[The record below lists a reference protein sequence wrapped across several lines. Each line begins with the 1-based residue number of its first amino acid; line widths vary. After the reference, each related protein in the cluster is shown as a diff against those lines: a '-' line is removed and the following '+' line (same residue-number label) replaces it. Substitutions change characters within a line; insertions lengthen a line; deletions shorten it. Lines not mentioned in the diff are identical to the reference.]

1 MLTPLPF
8 IGADQAGWRS
18 AVIYTMIEN
27 VKREG
32 KDPYAYLKWVFER
45 LPSMTNQD
53 DLTALMPQAWLAHQS
68 QKQTTQQQA
77 V

>member
-1 MLTPLPF
+1 MF
-8 IGADQAGWRS
+8 IGADQAVWRS

-27 VKREG
+27 IRRAD

-53 DLTALMPQAWLAHQS
+53 DLTALTPQSWLTAQS
-68 QKQTTQQQA
+68 ETLQQA